1 MRLRNIAL
9 TLSLLAFAC
18 GKKEEGHDHDDGHD
32 HEHAATGPHGGEIL
46 EIGGGAYH
54 LEILHDH
61 DGGKM
66 TVWVLDGALKET
78 LSVPAPTVN
87 LVTAAGPV
95 QFRLEAAADAK
106 EGAATSWKGAHD
118 GLKADP
124 WNGRIVI
131 EIGGKQYQSPLEG
144 EAHRH

>member
-1 MRLRNIAL
+1 MRLRNLAL
-9 TLSLLAFAC
+9 SLSLLAFAC

-61 DGGKM
+61 DGGRM

-87 LVTAAGPV
+87 LVTASGPV
-95 QFRLEAAADAK
+95 QFALAAG
-106 EGAATSWKGAHD
+106 EGSSWKGAHD